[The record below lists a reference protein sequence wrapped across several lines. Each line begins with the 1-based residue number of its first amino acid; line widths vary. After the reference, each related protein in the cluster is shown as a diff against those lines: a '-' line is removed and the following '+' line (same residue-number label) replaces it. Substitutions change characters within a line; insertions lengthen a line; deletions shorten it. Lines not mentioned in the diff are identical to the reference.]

1 MGHILYVASEITA
14 DGARLPSLTFGPF
27 SISPDQQGRG
37 YGQALLEHS
46 LALAENSGAVMVAIT
61 GFPDYYSRFGFLK
74 GKEVGIRYQED
85 PEADYFLV
93 KLFQPEA
100 LDGRDWWFTDPPG
113 YEVNEAELQLFDQ
126 TFSPKEKLV
135 LPGQLGE

>member
-1 MGHILYVASEITA
+1 MLI
-14 DGARLPSLTFGPF
+14 
-27 SISPDQQGRG
+27 
-37 YGQALLEHS
+37 
-46 LALAENSGAVMVAIT
+46 
-61 GFPDYYSRFGFLK
+61 
-74 GKEVGIRYQED
+74 
-85 PEADYFLV
+85 V

-113 YEVNEAELQLFDQ
+113 YEVNEAELQVFDQ